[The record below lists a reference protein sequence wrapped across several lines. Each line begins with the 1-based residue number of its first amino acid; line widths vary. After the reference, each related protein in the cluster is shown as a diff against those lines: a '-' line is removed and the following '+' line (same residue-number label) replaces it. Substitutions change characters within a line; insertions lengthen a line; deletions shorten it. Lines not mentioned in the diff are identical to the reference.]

1 LHRGIRWALL
11 IPQDFSTDFS
21 DVPRSKGLQAKSQDV
36 LDSEVRSGSNSRFP
50 IESVRAAF
58 PALTRTPGFI
68 FFDNAAGA
76 QVPQIVLDAVNHH
89 LLECNVQ
96 RGGRYAKSREV
107 DATILRA
114 RQSVADL
121 VNARDASEIA
131 FGMNA
136 TSFIR
141 LVSLA
146 IGQTL
151 GKRNEVVVTDMD
163 HEANV
168 ATWLALERTGA
179 RILWWKMR
187 DDGNLHVDDL
197 VPLVSSTTRLVA
209 CTLASNAIG
218 SIVDVAAAAKV
229 AHAGGAEIFL
239 DAVHYGPHGLIDVQA
254 FDCDYLVC
262 SGYKIFAPHMGFLW
276 GRRELLEKLPTFR
289 EDFIPDEPPG
299 KIEAG
304 TFIYENVAGM
314 DAAVRYLETLGR
326 SITGNRETA
335 KPKSR
340 RAALQLAFRV
350 IRTYEESLSL
360 EMLRVLNDCGAAVYG
375 VADKNRIR
383 ERVPTLCFDL
393 PNVSPA
399 RVAEELARKN
409 FGVRDGH
416 MYSPRLMRR
425 FGLAQENG
433 AVRASLV
440 HYNTVEEVRKFG
452 SALAEISGT
461 DSTRN
466 TNSC

>member
-1 LHRGIRWALL
+1 
-11 IPQDFSTDFS
+11 
-21 DVPRSKGLQAKSQDV
+21 LQAKSQGI
-36 LDSEVRSGSNSRFP
+36 LSPERASGSTEVFP
-50 IESVRAAF
+50 IETVRAAF
-58 PALTRTPGFI
+58 PALTRPPGFI

-76 QVPQIVLDAVNHH
+76 QVPQIVIEAVNHH

-107 DATILRA
+107 DETIFRA

-121 VNARDASEIA
+121 VNARDMSEIA

-151 GKRNEVVVTDMD
+151 GKRNEIVVTDMD

-168 ATWLALERTGA
+168 ATWLALEWNGA
-179 RILWWKMR
+179 NILWWKMR

-197 VPLVSSTTRLVA
+197 LPLLSSTTRLVA
-209 CTLASNAIG
+209 CTLTSNAIG
-218 SIVDVAAAAKV
+218 SIVDVAAAARV
-229 AHAGGAEIFL
+229 AHAVGAEVFL

-276 GRRELLEKLPTFR
+276 GRRELLQKLPTFR
-289 EDFIPDEPPG
+289 EDFIADEPPG

-314 DAAVRYLETLGR
+314 EAAVRYLETLGR
-326 SITGNRETA
+326 SIAGNDERENSQ
-335 KPKSR
+335 SR
-340 RAALQLAFRV
+340 RAALRRAFEA
-350 IRTYEESLSL
+350 IRAYEESLSL
-360 EMLRVLNDCGAAVYG
+360 EMLRVLNDCGAVVYG
-375 VADKNRIR
+375 VANKKRIR
-383 ERVPTLCFDL
+383 ERVPTLCFNL
-393 PNVSPA
+393 PHRSPA
-399 RVAEELARKN
+399 KVTEDLAEQN
-409 FGVRDGH
+409 IGVRDGH
-416 MYSPRLMRR
+416 MYSPRLMKRL
-425 FGLAQENG
+425 GLARESG

-440 HYNTVEEVRKFG
+440 HYNTIEEVRKFG
-452 SALAEISGT
+452 GALAEMTSK
-461 DSTRN
+461 
-466 TNSC
+466 

>member
-1 LHRGIRWALL
+1 LEIRV
-11 IPQDFSTDFS
+11 Q
-21 DVPRSKGLQAKSQDV
+21 RV
-36 LDSEVRSGSNSRFP
+36 LDPEIPPTVNFP
-50 IESVRAAF
+50 VESVRAIF
-58 PALTRTPGFI
+58 PALSRTPGFI
-68 FFDNAAGA
+68 FFDNAAGT

-107 DATILRA
+107 DEMILRT
-114 RQSVADL
+114 RHSVADL

-151 GKRNEVVVTDMD
+151 GERNEIVVTDMD

-168 ATWLALERTGA
+168 ATWLALERSGA
-179 RILWWKMR
+179 KFRWWKMR
-187 DDGNLHVDDL
+187 DDGNLYADDL

-218 SIVDVAAAAKV
+218 SIVDVAAAARV
-229 AHAGGAEIFL
+229 AHSGGAELFL

-304 TFIYENVAGM
+304 TFIYENVGGM
-314 DAAVRYLETLGR
+314 DAAVRYLEMLGR
-326 SITGNRETA
+326 SMSSESD
-335 KPKSR
+335 KPQTR
-340 RAALQLAFRV
+340 RSALQHAV
-350 IRTYEESLSL
+350 ASIRAYEGSLSRQL
-360 EMLRVLNDCGAAVYG
+360 LRVLKDCDATIYG
-375 VADKNRIR
+375 VADSKRIG
-383 ERVPTLCFDL
+383 ERVPTVCFNL
-393 PNVSPA
+393 PGIAPA
-399 RVAEELARKN
+399 RVTEELAKQDI
-409 FGVRDGH
+409 GVRDGH
-416 MYSPRLMRR
+416 MYAPRLMKRL
-425 FGLAQENG
+425 GLTKESG

-440 HYNTVEEVRKFG
+440 HYNTLEEVHKFD
-452 SALAEISGT
+452 SALAKLKA
-461 DSTRN
+461 
-466 TNSC
+466 SC

>member
-1 LHRGIRWALL
+1 MQARSQGVLH
-11 IPQDFSTDFS
+11 
-21 DVPRSKGLQAKSQDV
+21 
-36 LDSEVRSGSNSRFP
+36 SETESGSSDFP
-50 IESVRAAF
+50 VESVRAAF
-58 PALTRTPGFI
+58 PALTRPPGFI
-68 FFDNAAGA
+68 FLDNAAGA
-76 QVPQIVLDAVNHH
+76 QVPQVVLDAVNHH

-107 DATILRA
+107 DATIVRA

-151 GKRNEVVVTDMD
+151 DERNEIVVTDMD

-168 ATWLALERTGA
+168 ATWLALERNGA
-179 RILWWKMR
+179 RILWWKML

-197 VPLVSSTTRLVA
+197 IPLISSSTRLVA

-218 SIVDVAAAAKV
+218 SIVDVTAAARV
-229 AHAGGAEIFL
+229 AHAAGAEIFL
-239 DAVHYGPHGLIDVQA
+239 DSVHYGPHGLIDVQA

-276 GRRELLEKLPTFR
+276 GRRELLQRLLTFR

-314 DAAVRYLETLGR
+314 DAAVGYLEALGR
-326 SITGNRETA
+326 SMAGNEATGGSE
-335 KPKSR
+335 SR
-340 RAALQLAFRV
+340 RSALQRALEA
-350 IRTYEESLSL
+350 IRTYEEFLSL
-360 EMLRVLNDCGAAVYG
+360 EMLRVLNDCGATVYG
-375 VADKNRIR
+375 VSDKNRIR
-383 ERVPTLCFDL
+383 ERVPTICF
-393 PNVSPA
+393 NVPGISPA
-399 RVAEELARKN
+399 RVTEELAKQN
-409 FGVRDGH
+409 IGVRDGH

-425 FGLAQENG
+425 LGLATENG

-440 HYNTVEEVRKFG
+440 HYNTVAEVRRFG
-452 SALAEISGT
+452 SALAELKT
-461 DSTRN
+461 
-466 TNSC
+466 SC